1 MRAAYLDRRAQ
12 RPDGE
17 AEVEVGDGQDM
28 GRVGR
33 PHGTADARQPLRD
46 PTRPLLVAQLVHLCF
61 RDDTGWAVGFR
72 GRSGCRFRV
81 CEAVL

>member
-28 GRVGR
+28 GRVGG
-33 PHGTADARQPLRD
+33 PHGTADARQPLGN
-46 PTRPLLVAQLVHLCF
+46 PARPLLVAQLVHLCF
-61 RDDTGWAVGFR
+61 RDGTGSEVGFR
-72 GRSGCRFRV
+72 EQSGCRFASVKRF
-81 CEAVL
+81 